1 MQRTLL
7 EKMIWMLGTAAMA
20 FACAM
25 MFGIQRVFAADVAHG
40 AADAAAHG
48 ADHGG
53 GGGLPQFDP
62 SSFSS
67 QIFWMLLTFAILY
80 LIFARRV
87 LPKISSVIENR
98 NEHVAGDRNTAQR
111 LTDEAEAVQ
120 AAYEASLNHA
130 RAEAARISTETET
143 GIKSNFDAAL
153 NAARE
158 KADREIAALDTR
170 LNAGKQSAMDEMNTI
185 AAEVAAAAAK
195 KLVGIETNIDQAKTV
210 VNKLAE
216 AA

>member
-7 EKMIWMLGTAAMA
+7 EKMIWMMGTAATA
-20 FACAM
+20 LACAM
-25 MFGIQRVFAADVAHG
+25 MFGIQTVFAATD
-40 AADAAAHG
+40 AAHG

-53 GGGLPQFDP
+53 GSGGLPQFDP

-67 QIFWMLLTFAILY
+67 QIFWMLLTFAVLY
-80 LIFARRV
+80 LVFARRV

-111 LTDEAEAVQ
+111 LTDEAESVQ

-130 RAEAARISTETET
+130 RAEAARISQETEA
-143 GIKSNFDAAL
+143 GIKANFEAAL
-153 NAARE
+153 AAAAE
-158 KADREIAALDTR
+158 KADREIAALDAR
-170 LNAGKQSAMDEMNTI
+170 LNTGKQDAMNEMNTI
-185 AAEVAAAAAK
+185 AAEVAAAAAQ

-210 VNKLAE
+210 VNKLAK